1 MRLIKIFLLGYSKP
15 CFQYLYNKTGIFIF
29 IYHLVDSELKQKMSG
44 IPRDPIIPTVPKGDA
59 DTFMLY
65 VITHWGKFV
74 STLKILT
81 YKWNLP

>member
-1 MRLIKIFLLGYSKP
+1 
-15 CFQYLYNKTGIFIF
+15 
-29 IYHLVDSELKQKMSG
+29 MSG
-44 IPRDPIIPTVPKGDA
+44 IPRDPIIPTVPKGDP

-74 STLKILT
+74 NTLKILT